1 MAQFCEAVSNA
12 LRCINREQHK
22 LKAKQEEALRHLYQ
36 GKDIFAW
43 IPTGF
48 GKSICYQLLP
58 FMYDYKRG
66 CSSSSPRRSDALILH
81 STAWVLLHRTEPSTM
96 WNRWNLNY
104 TESINTNG
112 MTPLN
117 GVTACHGNLSSF
129 FCNSASVYTG
139 LLFSTL
145 TVQW

>member
-1 MAQFCEAVSNA
+1 MRKIGPSLHCKGFSAHAFTIKVNCNIQYNIMQYFPCSSGFIRFTLSMAQFCEAVSNA

-81 STAWVLLHRTEPSTM
+81 STA
-96 WNRWNLNY
+96 
-104 TESINTNG
+104 
-112 MTPLN
+112 
-117 GVTACHGNLSSF
+117 
-129 FCNSASVYTG
+129 
-139 LLFSTL
+139 
-145 TVQW
+145 